1 MKINRF
7 EDPEIWQIS
16 SQIAVDVFEICKE
29 KPLRND
35 FGTKD
40 QIQRAAFSLSN
51 NISEG
56 FEYDNNA
63 DFIRYLRYAKG
74 SAGELHSQMYVLK
87 KTGLI
92 SEDFH
97 NQKYHE
103 FIALS
108 VKIKNLMTYLQNK
121 TKK

>member
-7 EDPEIWQIS
+7 EDLEIWKIS
-16 SQIAVDVFEICKE
+16 VQIAVDIFEVCKE
-29 KPLRND
+29 KPLKND

-74 SAGELHSQMYVLK
+74 SAGELRIQMFVLK
-87 KTGLI
+87 NAGLI
-92 SEDFH
+92 SETFYT
-97 NQKYHE
+97 QKYSE
-103 FIALS
+103 LIALS
-108 VKIKNLMTYLQNK
+108 IKIKNLMTYLQNK
-121 TKK
+121 K